1 MGLPKIMIKKVLV
14 LTGLNQE
21 TTLPILKMAE
31 GKLSKA
37 LGIETKIFNSG
48 WESRKNFEEVEE
60 SLYKKIDD
68 VDGEVVLIGISAG
81 MVAALV
87 AKNKYGDKISKIIS
101 LCGWSRP
108 KIKLSHEEN
117 KKFKDLVKR
126 NSVFGEA
133 VQKYTKIYKEI
144 LPKDW
149 KKMMV
154 FWAENDEFIPKS
166 CCVHKGVKAVE
177 MKIVEHVGGILLGL
191 TRVKDMRE
199 FIEKK

>member
-1 MGLPKIMIKKVLV
+1 MIKKVFV

-31 GKLSKA
+31 GKLSES

-48 WESRKNFEEVEE
+48 WESRKNFKEIEE
-60 SLYKKIDD
+60 SLSKKIDT
-68 VDGEVVLIGISAG
+68 VEGEVVLIGISAG
-81 MVAALV
+81 MVAALM
-87 AKNKYGDKISKIIS
+87 AKNKYGDKIPKIIS

-108 KIKLSHEEN
+108 KIKLSYLE
-117 KKFKDLVKR
+117 KKKYKELANRNVVFK
-126 NSVFGEA
+126 EA
-133 VQKYTKIYKEI
+133 VRKYTRVYKEI

-154 FWAENDEFIPKS
+154 FWAENDELIPKS
-166 CCVHKGVKAVE
+166 CCVHRGMKAVE
-177 MKIVEHVGGILLGL
+177 LKIVEHVSGIVIGL
-191 TRVKDMRE
+191 TKTKEIRE